1 MQTLTEFELDAI
13 SGGSRVMKVLDWAGR
28 VYTALEIGRNLKAVA
43 DAAGSASSEPRY
55 DTSNPLEGN
64 RNAK

>member
-13 SGGSRVMKVLDWAGR
+13 SGGSRVLKALDWMGR